1 MASASTLR
9 RSPRH
14 AGGTP
19 SSLRLGLVVVD
30 PVLTARAGIA
40 LLIGVQPDMEV
51 LAQAGSADEGLQV
64 VRRIRRRSRVVVLV
78 SLALSGEHDTF
89 WLIRQVRER
98 CPEYLIVGCGVT
110 PARMSISRALFLG
123 ADGYVD
129 KAAEPE
135 AFLDGIRDAADGR
148 VVLTGL
154 PSDYLGPI
162 AEGIELHGDEPPLT
176 ERERE
181 VLSVAAEGL
190 TARQIGVRLGLAE
203 RTVTTHLAH
212 IYEKLGVGGRVE
224 AIAEAA
230 RAGLVTVGWGEE
242 TVQAGSTRTNT
253 TASATM

>member
-19 SSLRLGLVVVD
+19 SSLRLGLVVV
-30 PVLTARAGIA
+30 
-40 LLIGVQPDMEV
+40 
-51 LAQAGSADEGLQV
+51 
-64 VRRIRRRSRVVVLV
+64 
-78 SLALSGEHDTF
+78 
-89 WLIRQVRER
+89 
-98 CPEYLIVGCGVT
+98 
-110 PARMSISRALFLG
+110 

-212 IYEKLGVGGRVE
+212 IYGKLGVGGRVE
-224 AIAEAA
+224 AIAEGA
-230 RAGLVTVGWGEE
+230 RAGLVTVEWVGDDARRLMP
-242 TVQAGSTRTNT
+242 AG
-253 TASATM
+253 AG